1 MRWFDAFILGYCLTL
16 IGMFC
21 LPTENAHGAQA
32 ETTTTEQAETEPD
45 SEPNSE
51 PASEP
56 ASEPETKPET
66 EQKAEPESKPESK
79 PTAQPDTRHISLR
92 PYRIRI
98 ELAFA
103 SDCRLTDFDRR
114 QIFTRLPQII
124 ERSAG
129 EKWELTTLKPGDNT
143 AGIFENAWLTLP
155 TSAGLN
161 RLSAAQVLQQ
171 YPTQAF
177 DKLFLLTVESAGI
190 GYQIAGREFDIDSQ
204 QLGPLVE
211 QTTYARP
218 FLAETSFQ
226 ILRDLFSAVV
236 TIEAVE
242 GDQAI
247 VSEQGS
253 QYLTPDP
260 AIGTLRKRDFFVP
273 FFRYLNRDREVKD
286 IQMIPW
292 TYLILEKVDRKH
304 ARCSISSGLRGILS
318 SSRRRVE
325 MQAIRVVP
333 RFPETELA
341 LVPRGTSTQSY
352 AGMRVQISPLNPQEV
367 RQLQVAAQKESEETG
382 KKVSF
387 EKEYI
392 TEELLTNREG
402 TITVKADPSDPL
414 IWLYVRS
421 GKALVANVPYIPG
434 IAPQT
439 AIQVPDDRI
448 RLGVEGELAVLN
460 GELIE
465 EVASLSMQMSRIRSW
480 AKKNDWKKVDGG
492 IRELESG
499 ISPRQ
504 IFQDKLTVIRVTATE
519 AAQEQRNRAAE
530 SRIATLC
537 REAETRI
544 NRFLD
549 PTGIIDFKAEIKDLR
564 DLQEQERPK
573 RRR

>member
-45 SEPNSE
+45 SEPK
-51 PASEP
+51 
-56 ASEPETKPET
+56 SEPESQTES

-92 PYRIRI
+92 PYRIRL

-129 EKWELTTLKPGDNT
+129 EKWELTVLKPGDNT

-171 YPTQAF
+171 YSTQAF

-292 TYLILEKVDRKH
+292 TYLILEEVDRKH

-402 TITVKADPSDPL
+402 TITVKADSSDPL

-434 IAPQT
+434 IAPRT

>member
-1 MRWFDAFILGYCLTL
+1 MRWFDVFKFGCCLTL
-16 IGMFC
+16 IGIFC
-21 LPTENAHGAQA
+21 LPTKAAHSAQTESTAA
-32 ETTTTEQAETEPD
+32 EQPETKPD
-45 SEPNSE
+45 SEPNAKTE
-51 PASEP
+51 PAPEP
-56 ASEPETKPET
+56 KTDTEPKTN
-66 EQKAEPESKPESK
+66 PESKPEPK
-79 PTAQPDTRHISLR
+79 PIAQPDTRHISLR

-98 ELAFA
+98 ELAFS
-103 SDCRLTDFDRR
+103 SDCRLTDFDRQ
-114 QIFTRLPQII
+114 QIFSRLPQII

-129 EKWELTTLKPGDNT
+129 EKWELTALAPGDNT

-155 TSAGLN
+155 TSAGLK
-161 RLSAAQVLQQ
+161 RLSAAQVLGH
-171 YPTQAF
+171 YSTQTF
-177 DKLFLLTVESAGI
+177 DKLFLLSVESAGI
-190 GYQIAGREFDIDSQ
+190 GYQIAGREFDVDSQ

-236 TIEAVE
+236 TIEEVD

-292 TYLILEKVDRKH
+292 TYLILEEVDRKH

-341 LVPRGTSTQSY
+341 LIPRGTSTQSY

-367 RQLQVAAQKESEETG
+367 RQLQIAAKKESEETG

-387 EKEYI
+387 EQEYI
-392 TEELLTNREG
+392 SEELLTNREG
-402 TITVKADPSDPL
+402 TITVKADPSEPL

-434 IAPQT
+434 IAPRA

-465 EVASLSMQMSRIRSW
+465 AVASLSMQMSRIRSW

-530 SRIATLC
+530 SRIASLC
-537 REAETRI
+537 RETESRI

-564 DLQEQERPK
+564 DLQELDRPQ
-573 RRR
+573 RRN

>member
-16 IGMFC
+16 IGMIC
-21 LPTENAHGAQA
+21 LPTENAHGALA

-56 ASEPETKPET
+56 ESQTES

-129 EKWELTTLKPGDNT
+129 EKWELTVLKPGDNT

-171 YPTQAF
+171 YPTQSF

-190 GYQIAGREFDIDSQ
+190 GYQIAGREFDVDSQ

-292 TYLILEKVDRKH
+292 TYLILEEVDRKH

-402 TITVKADPSDPL
+402 TITVKADSSDPL

-434 IAPQT
+434 IAPRT

>member
-1 MRWFDAFILGYCLTL
+1 MRWFDAFIFGCCLTL
-16 IGMFC
+16 IGMIC

-32 ETTTTEQAETEPD
+32 ETTITEQAETEPE
-45 SEPNSE
+45 SEPK
-51 PASEP
+51 
-56 ASEPETKPET
+56 SEPESEPESQTET

-129 EKWELTTLKPGDNT
+129 EKWELTTLEPGDNT

-260 AIGTLRKRDFFVP
+260 AIGTLRRRDFFVP

-292 TYLILEKVDRKH
+292 TYLILEEVDRKH

-434 IAPQT
+434 IAPRT

>member
-16 IGMFC
+16 IGMIC

-45 SEPNSE
+45 SEPK
-51 PASEP
+51 
-56 ASEPETKPET
+56 SEPESQTES

-129 EKWELTTLKPGDNT
+129 EKWELTVLKPGDNT

-171 YPTQAF
+171 YSTQAF

-292 TYLILEKVDRKH
+292 TYLILEEVDRKH

-434 IAPQT
+434 IAPRT

-537 REAETRI
+537 REAESRI

-564 DLQEQERPK
+564 DLQELDRPK
-573 RRR
+573 RRN

>member
-1 MRWFDAFILGYCLTL
+1 MRWFDAFIFGCCLTL
-16 IGMFC
+16 IGIFC

-32 ETTTTEQAETEPD
+32 ETTTTEQSETEPD

-51 PASEP
+51 PAS
-56 ASEPETKPET
+56 KPES
-66 EQKAEPESKPESK
+66 EQKAEPESKPEPK

-103 SDCRLTDFDRR
+103 SECRLTDFDRR

-129 EKWELTTLKPGDNT
+129 EKWELNPPTPGENT
-143 AGIFENAWLTLP
+143 AGVFENAWLTLP

-190 GYQIAGREFDIDSQ
+190 GYQIAGREFDVDSQ

-226 ILRDLFSAVV
+226 ILRNLFSAVV

-260 AIGTLRKRDFFVP
+260 AIGTLQKRDFFVP

-292 TYLILEKVDRKH
+292 TYLILEEVDRKH

-434 IAPQT
+434 IAPRT

-537 REAETRI
+537 REAESRI

>member
-45 SEPNSE
+45 SEPK
-51 PASEP
+51 
-56 ASEPETKPET
+56 SEPESQTET

-129 EKWELTTLKPGDNT
+129 EKWELTVLKPGDNT

-190 GYQIAGREFDIDSQ
+190 GYQIAGREFDVDSQ

-260 AIGTLRKRDFFVP
+260 AIGTLRRRDFFVP

-292 TYLILEKVDRKH
+292 TYLILEEVDRKH
-304 ARCSISSGLRGILS
+304 TRCSISSGLRGILS

-402 TITVKADPSDPL
+402 TITVKADSSDPL

-434 IAPQT
+434 IAPRT

>member
-1 MRWFDAFILGYCLTL
+1 MRWFDAFIFGCCLSL

-21 LPTENAHGAQA
+21 LQTENAYGAQA
-32 ETTTTEQAETEPD
+32 ETTTTEQSETELG

-56 ASEPETKPET
+56 ESQPES
-66 EQKAEPESKPESK
+66 EQKAEPESKPEPK

-92 PYRIRI
+92 PYRVRI

-103 SDCRLTDFDRR
+103 SGCRLTDFDRR

-129 EKWELTTLKPGDNT
+129 EKWDLRPLKPGDNT

-161 RLSAAQVLQQ
+161 RLSSAQVLQQ

-190 GYQIAGREFDIDSQ
+190 GYQIAGREFDVDSQ

-292 TYLILEKVDRKH
+292 TYLILEEVDRKH

-325 MQAIRVVP
+325 IQAIRVVP

-434 IAPQT
+434 IAPRT

-537 REAETRI
+537 REAESRI

>member
-16 IGMFC
+16 IGMIC

-32 ETTTTEQAETEPD
+32 ETTTTEQAETEPE

-56 ASEPETKPET
+56 ESKTET
-66 EQKAEPESKPESK
+66 EQKAEPESKPEPK

-260 AIGTLRKRDFFVP
+260 AIGTLRKRDFF
-273 FFRYLNRDREVKD
+273 
-286 IQMIPW
+286 
-292 TYLILEKVDRKH
+292 
-304 ARCSISSGLRGILS
+304 C
-318 SSRRRVE
+318 
-325 MQAIRVVP
+325 
-333 RFPETELA
+333 
-341 LVPRGTSTQSY
+341 
-352 AGMRVQISPLNPQEV
+352 
-367 RQLQVAAQKESEETG
+367 
-382 KKVSF
+382 
-387 EKEYI
+387 
-392 TEELLTNREG
+392 
-402 TITVKADPSDPL
+402 
-414 IWLYVRS
+414 
-421 GKALVANVPYIPG
+421 
-434 IAPQT
+434 
-439 AIQVPDDRI
+439 
-448 RLGVEGELAVLN
+448 AVLP
-460 GELIE
+460 
-465 EVASLSMQMSRIRSW
+465 LS
-480 AKKNDWKKVDGG
+480 
-492 IRELESG
+492 ESG
-499 ISPRQ
+499 S
-504 IFQDKLTVIRVTATE
+504 
-519 AAQEQRNRAAE
+519 
-530 SRIATLC
+530 
-537 REAETRI
+537 
-544 NRFLD
+544 
-549 PTGIIDFKAEIKDLR
+549 
-564 DLQEQERPK
+564 
-573 RRR
+573 